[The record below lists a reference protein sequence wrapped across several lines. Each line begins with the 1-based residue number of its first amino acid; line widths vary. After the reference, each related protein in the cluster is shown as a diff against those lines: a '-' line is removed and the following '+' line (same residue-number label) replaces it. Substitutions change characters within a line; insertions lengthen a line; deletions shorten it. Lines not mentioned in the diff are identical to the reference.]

1 MKNRIKTLAADLFY
15 IIIGAAA
22 YSAAF
27 VVFIDPNHITP
38 GGLTG
43 VAALLHYLFRLPVGT
58 GVFLLNI
65 PLFVIG
71 YKRFSVRFV
80 LLSATATLFVSFLLD
95 LAELI
100 PYVYT
105 GDRVLA
111 ALFGGVSMG
120 FGLALVMLR
129 GATTGGVDI
138 IAKLLKLRFP
148 HILMGRLILIIDAII
163 IGLTVFVYKD
173 LESAMYSALAL
184 FVSSRVMDTLLYGS
198 ERAKLFLIITDNTLS
213 LKTAILNDVQRGV
226 TQITVEGGYSG
237 SRRDMLICAVRRF
250 ETARLHRVIKT
261 IDPKAFVMIA
271 EAGEI
276 LGEGFSKIN

>member
-1 MKNRIKTLAADLFY
+1 MKSHIKTLAADLFY

-27 VVFIDPNHITP
+27 VVFIEPNHITP

-71 YKRFSVRFV
+71 YKRFSIRFV

-105 GDRVLA
+105 GDRLLA

-138 IAKLLKLRFP
+138 IAKLLKLRYP
-148 HILMGRLILIIDAII
+148 HILMGRLILTIDAVI

-198 ERAKLFLIITDNTLS
+198 ERAKLFFIITDNTLS

-226 TQITVEGGYSG
+226 THITVEGGYSG